1 MITAHFARPLMNS
14 PKRGGIYL
22 NSEKSMKVNYFVVFI
37 ENMIKKYKYSH
48 SEEIN
53 QKVGQIVLKI
63 TRENFIIL
71 QAITI

>member
-1 MITAHFARPLMNS
+1 M
-14 PKRGGIYL
+14 GGIYL
-22 NSEKSMKVNYFVVFI
+22 NSKKSMRLNYFIVFI

-48 SEEIN
+48 FECTN

-63 TRENFIIL
+63 TKGNFIIL